1 MVSMSAPSDRTA
13 MGTGRAALYLFG
25 AALFLSATLLF
36 AVQPMFAKMVLP
48 RLGGA
53 PGVWSVALVFFQG
66 VLLAGYAYAHLLIR
80 FVGPKAGACVHI
92 VVMLLGA
99 LFLPLAL
106 AAGWGRPPDEG
117 QILYLLGLFGVSIGL
132 PFFALSANAPLL
144 QAWFARTG
152 APGGDDPY
160 FLYGASNLGSFIALL
175 GYPFVIEPAL
185 TLTQQSH
192 YWSAGYVVL
201 LVSIAALGLYANRG
215 AITVEPV
222 RAVSPPVTPM
232 RRLTWLFLAFVPTAL
247 LVAVTAHISTDIAA
261 APFLWVIPLAVF
273 LLTFVL
279 VFRER
284 PVVPYYVL
292 AIFLPSLLVFVATDY
307 LIRGILPTLFLIGLH
322 LVTFFVAT
330 MTAHSRLYAL
340 RPAADRLTEFYLW
353 MSLGGVLGGAFTGL
367 AAPYIFPTILEY
379 PMLLVLALL
388 VLVRPEN
395 VERREWQAALLIAAL
410 GVAIAAFCWTTGQSL
425 GNGIF
430 LLVGQRVIVGAIAIV
445 LLLGVAKLY
454 FNLRSAIDT
463 GEDKNVVLL
472 HAALLIVALLVCL
485 ALAFWG
491 IRWVRALSHED
502 FFKFAV
508 FVLVAAILLI
518 GRMWRLVAVALLGF
532 VLLVGG
538 IAGPRSGT
546 IEVSRSFFGVHK
558 IQDYA
563 SGLFRVLFNGTTLHG
578 AAQIENGKPR
588 AGWPEP
594 LTYYHVQSPMADV
607 IRAVREA
614 GNSVRLSP
622 VGIVGLGTGSL
633 ACYKAEG
640 EVWHFYEIDQQIVD
654 IARDSG
660 KFKFLPACAP
670 DAEIRLGDARIT
682 LAEAK
687 DKYELLLIDAF
698 SSDAIPIH
706 LLTKEAIQLYLDHLT
721 PNGVLVLH
729 ISNRHLDLLPEVGA
743 LARDLDLVAWSKIE
757 EPKADYGPRLFAT
770 SNVVAL
776 ARYEQ
781 ALGALPTL
789 EGWTKLAVDP
799 EQKEHRAWTDD
810 YSDIFGAFRRQL
822 KNLGY

>member
-1 MVSMSAPSDRTA
+1 MVLKRAPSAKTA
-13 MGTGRAALYLFG
+13 VGAGRAALYVFG
-25 AALFLSATLLF
+25 ASLFLSATLLF

-66 VLLAGYAYAHLLIR
+66 VLLAGYAYAHFLIR
-80 FVGPKAGACVHI
+80 YAGPRAGAFVHMGVM
-92 VVMLLGA
+92 VVGV

-106 AAGWGRPPDEG
+106 AAGWGRPPDDG
-117 QILYLLGLFGVSIGL
+117 QILYLLGLFGVSVGL

-144 QAWFARTG
+144 QAWYARTG
-152 APGGDDPY
+152 APGGEDPY

-175 GYPFVIEPAL
+175 GYPFVLEPAL
-185 TLTQQSH
+185 TLTQQTQ
-192 YWSAGYVVL
+192 YWSAGYVAL
-201 LVSIAALGLYANRG
+201 LLLIAALGLYANRG
-215 AITVEPV
+215 ALNVQPV
-222 RAVSPPVTPM
+222 AAISPPVTPM
-232 RRLTWLFLAFVPTAL
+232 RRLSWVFLAFVPTAL
-247 LVAVTAHISTDIAA
+247 LVAVTAHISTDVAA
-261 APFLWVIPLAVF
+261 APFLWVIPLAIF

-284 PVVPYYVL
+284 PLIPYYLLAVL
-292 AIFLPSLLVFVATDY
+292 LPALIVFVATDW
-307 LIRGILPTLFLIGLH
+307 LIRGLMPTLWLIGLH
-322 LVTFFVAT
+322 LLTFFVAV

-340 RPAADRLTEFYLW
+340 RPPADRLTEFYLW

-379 PMLLVLALL
+379 PILLVLTLL
-388 VLVRPEN
+388 VLVRPEQ
-395 VERREWQAALLIAAL
+395 VEREERNTALLILAL
-410 GVAIAAFCWTTGQSL
+410 GLGLAIYAWSTGWTLTLEQ
-425 GNGIF
+425 
-430 LLVGQRVIVGAIAIV
+430 
-445 LLLGVAKLY
+445 
-454 FNLRSAIDT
+454 D
-463 GEDKNVVLL
+463 E
-472 HAALLIVALLVCL
+472 
-485 ALAFWG
+485 
-491 IRWVRALSHED
+491 
-502 FFKFAV
+502 FFKYAV
-508 FVLVAAILLI
+508 FVLVAVILFI
-518 GRMWRLVAVALLGF
+518 SRMWRLAAVSVLAFALLA
-532 VLLVGG
+532 GG
-538 IAGPRSGT
+538 SSSPRSLT
-546 IEVSRSFFGVHK
+546 VEMTRSFFGVHK
-558 IQDYA
+558 VQDFRN
-563 SGLFRVLFNGTTLHG
+563 GTFRVLYNGTTLHG
-578 AAQIENGKPR
+578 AAQIEKGVPR

-594 LTYYHVQSPMADV
+594 LTYYHVQSPMAEA
-607 IRAVREA
+607 IRSAREA

-633 ACYKAEG
+633 ACYRSEG
-640 EVWHFYEIDQQIVD
+640 EVWHFYEIDSQIVD

-660 KFKFLPACAP
+660 LFKFLPACAP

-706 LLTKEAIQLYLDHLT
+706 LLTKEALQLYFERLA

-743 LARDLDLVAWSKIE
+743 LARDLDVVAWHKQDE
-757 EPKADYGPRLFAT
+757 DKGDYGPRMLAT
-770 SNVVAL
+770 SQVVVL

-789 EGWTKLAVDP
+789 EGWTKMENDP

-822 KNLGY
+822 KIKGY